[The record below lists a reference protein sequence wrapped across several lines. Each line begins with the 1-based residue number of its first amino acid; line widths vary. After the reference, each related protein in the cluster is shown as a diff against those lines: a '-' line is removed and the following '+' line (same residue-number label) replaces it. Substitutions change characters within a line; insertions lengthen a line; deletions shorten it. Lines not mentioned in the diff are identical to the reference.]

1 MPENPELWKIENYG
15 SFLEERRKLIADGI
29 NEFMGSLLESHPLVQ
44 GPIGVGDLIHQ
55 GESARIEFK
64 SSLRWDRG
72 LSQVNKALEM
82 TVLKTIGGFMNTE
95 GGILLIGVD
104 DSGDITG
111 IEEDYVTLPKP
122 DRDGFEL
129 HLTHL
134 LSSAIGKEQCLN
146 ASVSFHEID
155 GKDICMVQVDRASK
169 ATYVREGGEYKLY
182 IRTGNQ
188 TQPLP
193 MKEAVDYVLAHWPG

>member
-1 MPENPELWKIENYG
+1 MEN
-15 SFLEERRKLIADGI
+15 
-29 NEFMGSLLESHPLVQ
+29 LLESHQLVK
-44 GPIGVGDLIHQ
+44 GSIGVEDLIHQ
-55 GESARIEFK
+55 GESGRIEFK
-64 SSLRWDRG
+64 SSLRWDRS

-104 DSGDITG
+104 DSGNITG

-122 DRDGFEL
+122 NRDGFEL
-129 HLTHL
+129 HLTNL
-134 LSSAIGKEQCLN
+134 LSSVIGKEQCLN

-155 GKDICMVQVDRASK
+155 DKDVCLVQVDPASK
-169 ATYVREGGEYKLY
+169 AAYVREGGEYKLC

-188 TQPLP
+188 TQSLP